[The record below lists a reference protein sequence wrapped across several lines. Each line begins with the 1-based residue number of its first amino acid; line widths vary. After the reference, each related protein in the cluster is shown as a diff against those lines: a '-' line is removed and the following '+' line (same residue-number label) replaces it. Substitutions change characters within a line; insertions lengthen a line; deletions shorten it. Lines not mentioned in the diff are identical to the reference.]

1 MTTPLDVIRN
11 RLMTG
16 KEKRSKASL
25 SDADQDKGNYLDALA
40 KLAREEG
47 ISGLFAGASPR
58 VGKAI
63 LSGAIQFATYEET
76 KQSILKMLQR

>member
-16 KEKRSKASL
+16 KEKASL
-25 SDADQDKGNYLDALA
+25 SDADQDRGNYLDALA
-40 KLAREEG
+40 KLGREEG